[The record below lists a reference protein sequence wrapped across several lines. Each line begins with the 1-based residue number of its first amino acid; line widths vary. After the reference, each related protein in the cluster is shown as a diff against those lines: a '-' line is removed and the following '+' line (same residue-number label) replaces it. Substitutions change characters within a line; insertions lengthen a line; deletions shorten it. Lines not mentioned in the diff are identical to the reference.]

1 MLKPLTQISKLI
13 VNSSRSK
20 TTCHAFISKV
30 SPEEERSLGN
40 IFGIIEIDYQDKDN
54 NKIIETIIK
63 EMQNAY
69 YGTFGQNQLLNNANE
84 NTTQLYLDG
93 IENIETIFE
102 KSLQKINK
110 QLTYLIKEE
119 GLNLVPEKINA
130 IIGVIK
136 DKHLYFTNI
145 GNMNAFLIHKK
156 KNEDYTM
163 VNILEN
169 AQSEER
175 LNLIRIF
182 ANITSGRINPE
193 DSLLF
198 CNPIL
203 LDYFSLEKLK
213 SAFTTLT
220 IPSALQQLKNLLT
233 EASPNANVAAI
244 IIKLTNEKEISP
256 SQVSNLTSQTSI
268 DNLLGTEEKT
278 KEFLSPSLLLNI
290 KRNVIKSAAVLNA
303 QGKIVIQKI
312 KEKNEEFKIKQKEER
327 QKKSEERK
335 ILKQQKA
342 EQKALADEQM
352 RQEKAKL
359 EEERAKQQ
367 TAYAK
372 QEPEIKKIVVKKN
385 YAQII
390 KNKLKLLSK
399 KISNN
404 FYKIVYILKGS
415 FYIIYDK
422 IKLTA
427 QKTITRE
434 RIKTFSPTHII
445 DSEKIKT
452 KAKKL
457 CEKIKRIIY
466 YLKYKFKN
474 LPGTSQILFITTIIL
489 GLLFISSIVGLSI
502 KQKSEKTVIAYNA
515 QIEEIESKKNAAEAS
530 IIYNEEDKGKELLLE
545 AKNLINELSEK
556 SKKQRDDKETFLSEI
571 NILLEKLR
579 HAENIVEPIVLA
591 DFKET
596 DPTIQIFKII
606 NKNNGLYT
614 FNPFNNIIYRL
625 NLGEQNTI
633 DILKENS
640 TSLGHLNLAIDKN
653 VNNILFYHSN
663 NGLAELNIRDNSLKN
678 LDIALNNTNAQI
690 KELYLYSNKL
700 YLLDIDSQQIYRH
713 TASLSGY
720 TRGASWIQDETVNK
734 DDMVSFAIDG
744 AIYVLKNN
752 GEIIKFTSGYK
763 QKFEPTTPDPVWN
776 NPTKIW
782 TSNKTDYIYVLDP
795 GEKRLVVFDK
805 KGKLIVQYYSDK
817 FNNLKDFA
825 VNEQEK
831 KIYLLDDTIVYGIL
845 ASHLK

>member
-1 MLKPLTQISKLI
+1 MLKPLVQISKLI
-13 VNSSRSK
+13 ITSPRSK
-20 TTCHAFISKV
+20 TTCHAFISKI
-30 SPEEERSLGN
+30 SSEEESSLGN
-40 IFGIIEIDYQDKDN
+40 IFGIIEIDYQGKDN

-69 YGTFGQNQLLNNANE
+69 YGEFDLNQSPNNKNAN
-84 NTTQLYLDG
+84 QLYLDG

-102 KSLQKINK
+102 QSLQKINK

-119 GLNLVPEKINA
+119 SLNFIPEKINA
-130 IIGVIK
+130 IVGVIK
-136 DKHLYFTNI
+136 NKHLYFTNI

-169 AQSEER
+169 AQSEDG

-182 ANITSGRINPE
+182 SNITSGRISPE

-198 CNPIL
+198 CNPTL

-213 SAFTTLT
+213 TAFTTLT
-220 IPSALQQLKNLLT
+220 ISSALQQLKNLLE
-233 EASPNANVAAI
+233 EANPNVNVAAI
-244 IIKLTNEKEISP
+244 IIKLTNEKEIAS
-256 SQVSNLTSQTSI
+256 SQASNLTSQTSI
-268 DNLLGTEEKT
+268 NNLLGTEAKT

-290 KRNVIKSAAVLNA
+290 KRNVIKSTVILNA
-303 QGKIVIQKI
+303 QSKIVIQKI
-312 KEKNEEFKIKQKEER
+312 KEKSEEFKIKQKEE
-327 QKKSEERK
+327 SEKRAERRK

-342 EQKALADEQM
+342 EQKIIENE
-352 RQEKAKL
+352 RREQEKAKL
-359 EEERAKQQ
+359 EELKAEQKAVYVEQK
-367 TAYAK
+367 A
-372 QEPEIKKIVVKKN
+372 EIKKAVVKKD
-385 YAQII
+385 YGQII
-390 KNKLKLLSK
+390 KNKLKLLSN

-404 FYKIVYILKGS
+404 FYKIAYILKGL
-415 FYIIYDK
+415 FYLIYDK

-427 QKTITRE
+427 KKIITRE

-452 KAKKL
+452 KAKIL
-457 CEKIKRIIY
+457 REKIKRIIY
-466 YLKYKFKN
+466 YLRYKFRN
-474 LPGTSQILFITTIIL
+474 LPRTSQILLIATIIL
-489 GLLFISSIVGLSI
+489 GLLFISSIVGLSM
-502 KQKSEKTVIAYNA
+502 KQKDEKTIIALNA
-515 QIEEIESKKNAAEAS
+515 QMEEIENKKNAAEAS
-530 IIYNEEDKGKELLLE
+530 IIYNEEEKGRTLLFE
-545 AKNLINELSEK
+545 AKNLINELPEK
-556 SKKQRDDKETFLSEI
+556 SKKQKDSKETLLSEI
-571 NILLEKLR
+571 NILLEKLSHR
-579 HAENIVEPIVLA
+579 ENIVEPVVLA
-591 DFKET
+591 DFKEA

-640 TSLGHLNLAIDKN
+640 TSLGHLDLAIDKD

-663 NGLAELNIRDNSLKN
+663 NGLTELNIRDNSLKS

-713 TASLSGY
+713 IASLSGY
-720 TRGASWIQDETVNK
+720 ARGAAWIKDETINK
-734 DDMVSFAIDG
+734 DGMISFAVDG

-776 NPTKIW
+776 KPTKLW

-805 KGKLIVQYYSDK
+805 KGKLIIQYYSDK